1 MQGRPSRDS
10 TPDSTR
16 PGAMDA
22 RVRLATREEAGRL
35 REIERASA
43 ARFIPIGMPALA
55 ADEPTDVATLHQRSA
70 AGRLLVSEDERRAP
84 IGFVMFREV
93 DGCAYIEQID
103 VLPAHAGRRLGAA
116 LIDAVEAVAVR
127 EGWPALLLSTFSEVP
142 WNAPYYRRLKFEDL
156 PDATLAPALLE
167 IRAEHI
173 KRGLDET
180 LRVFMRRPVT
190 RTAK

>member
-1 MQGRPSRDS
+1 MQSNI
-10 TPDSTR
+10 TQDSTR
-16 PGAMDA
+16 PAATDA
-22 RVRLATREEAGRL
+22 RVRVARPEEAEHL

-43 ARFIPIGMPALA
+43 ARFITIGMPALA
-55 ADEPTDVATLHQRSA
+55 ADEPTDVATLHRRSA
-70 AGRLLVSEDERRAP
+70 AGHLLVSEGDGRTPVA
-84 IGFVMFREV
+84 FVMFREV

-127 EGWPALLLSTFSEVP
+127 EGWPALLLSTFREVP
-142 WNAPYYRRLKFEDL
+142 WNAPYYRRLEFEDL
-156 PDATLAPALLE
+156 PDTTLSAALLE

-180 LRVFMRRPVT
+180 RRVFMRRPVT
-190 RTAK
+190 LTEN

>member
-10 TPDSTR
+10 TR
-16 PGAMDA
+16 PAATDA
-22 RVRLATREEAGRL
+22 RVRVARPEEAGCL
-35 REIERASA
+35 REIERVSA

-55 ADEPTDVATLHQRSA
+55 ADEPTDVATLHQRCA
-70 AGRLLVSEDERRAP
+70 AGRLLVSEGEDGAP
-84 IGFVMFREV
+84 IAFVMFREV

-116 LIDAVEAVAVR
+116 LIDAVEAAAVP
-127 EGWPALLLSTFSEVP
+127 EGWPALLLSTFREVP
-142 WNAPYYRRLKFEDL
+142 WNAPYYRRLEFEDL
-156 PDATLAPALLE
+156 PDATLVPALLE

-180 LRVFMRRPVT
+180 RRVFMRRPVT